1 MYVPNHL
8 MSSIPLFSAY
18 LIWFAMLAQ
27 AWQWAPWAQLKIHG
41 LLNVY
46 FVAVAMLIVL
56 WCFEAS
62 ATPGL
67 GFRFLGL
74 TVFTLMFGWSLGVI
88 GASLASLGIAVQTG
102 ILDAVPIN
110 ALLLGILPVSVS
122 YGIYYG
128 VHHYLPRHLFV
139 YIFLC
144 AFLGSI
150 IAAGVA
156 VVVLASTLI
165 LINAYSL
172 ERIVQEYFPF
182 LPLYLFPEGLLNGM
196 LTTIFIGVRPQ
207 WLKTFD
213 DDSYLK
219 PW

>member
-1 MYVPNHL
+1 MHIPNHL
-8 MSSIPLFSAY
+8 ISSIPLFSAY
-18 LIWFAMLAQ
+18 LIWFAVLVQ
-27 AWQWAPWAQLKIHG
+27 AINRAPWRQLKAYG

-46 FVAVAMLIVL
+46 LVAVAALVFL
-56 WCFEAS
+56 WCFDAS

-67 GFRFLGL
+67 GFHFLGL
-74 TVFTLMFGWSLGVI
+74 TVFTLMFGWSLGVL
-88 GASLASLGIAVQTG
+88 GASLASLVIAVPTG
-102 ILDAVPIN
+102 ALDAMPVN
-110 ALLLGILPVSVS
+110 ALLLGVLPVSVS

-128 VHHYLPRHLFV
+128 VHRYLPRHLFV

-144 AFLGSI
+144 AFVGSI
-150 IAAGVA
+150 IAAGTTVVA
-156 VVVLASTLI
+156 LASTLI
-165 LINAYSL
+165 MINAYSL
-172 ERIVQEYFPF
+172 ERIAQEYFPF

-213 DDSYLK
+213 DASYLK

>member
-1 MYVPNHL
+1 MHIPNHL
-8 MSSIPLFSAY
+8 ISAIPLFSAY
-18 LIWFAMLAQ
+18 LLWFAVLGRALQ
-27 AWQWAPWAQLKIHG
+27 IAPWRQLKTYG

-46 FVAVAMLIVL
+46 LVAVAMLIFL
-56 WCFEAS
+56 WCFDAS

-67 GFRFLGL
+67 GFHFLGL
-74 TVFTLMFGWSLGVI
+74 TVFTLMFGWSLGVL
-88 GASLASLGIAVQTG
+88 GASLTSLVIAVQTG
-102 ILDAVPIN
+102 VLDALPLN
-110 ALLLGILPVSVS
+110 GLLIGVLPVSVS
-122 YGIYYG
+122 YAIYYG
-128 VHHYLPRHLFV
+128 VHHYLPRHLFI

-150 IAAGVA
+150 IAAGATVVA
-156 VVVLASTLI
+156 LASSLI

-172 ERIVQEYFPF
+172 ERVIQEYFPF

-196 LTTIFIGVRPQ
+196 LTTILIGVRPQ

-213 DDSYLK
+213 DASYLK